1 MWWIY
6 VLSAVFI
13 LFLIF
18 NVRIRFLVG
27 YDEKPSVILRILFF
41 KLDLLNR
48 KKKKK
53 KKGKEEKK
61 ARKKEKPKEEKTKDE
76 GIISSP
82 SDVIRLVREVA
93 LGLLKKFYG
102 YLRVDSFRVNV
113 TVATDDPS
121 KTAIAYGAICPT
133 VYSFVE
139 ALYKHKGKK
148 SGEFSANVV
157 PDFSTEK
164 PHFDIFIHLSMT
176 IWQLLGCLISGGLG
190 FVKYYADKK
199 GEKEGTENGRNAD
212 EKNDRGCA

>member
-1 MWWIY
+1 MWWLY
-6 VLSAVFI
+6 VLLAIIVLLYLI
-13 LFLIF
+13 LNIRL
-18 NVRIRFLVG
+18 RFLVG
-27 YDEKPSVILRILFF
+27 YDEKPSVILKVLFF
-41 KLDLLNR
+41 KLDILNR

-53 KKGKEEKK
+53 SLEKKEQEEKE
-61 ARKKEKPKEEKTKDE
+61 KKKKPKEEKTKDE
-76 GIISSP
+76 KFISSP

-102 YLRVDSFRVNV
+102 HLRVDSFRINV
-113 TVATDDPS
+113 IVASNDPS
-121 KTAIAYGAICPT
+121 KTAITYGAISPA

-157 PDFSTEK
+157 PDFVATKSR
-164 PHFDIFIHLSMT
+164 FDIFIHLSMT

-190 FVKYYADKK
+190 FAKYYADKK

-212 EKNDRGCA
+212 EKND

>member
-61 ARKKEKPKEEKTKDE
+61 ARKKERLCRKPEK
-76 GIISSP
+76 GSAQP
-82 SDVIRLVREVA
+82 CFV
-93 LGLLKKFYG
+93 G
-102 YLRVDSFRVNV
+102 YSYN
-113 TVATDDPS
+113 
-121 KTAIAYGAICPT
+121 
-133 VYSFVE
+133 
-139 ALYKHKGKK
+139 
-148 SGEFSANVV
+148 
-157 PDFSTEK
+157 
-164 PHFDIFIHLSMT
+164 
-176 IWQLLGCLISGGLG
+176 
-190 FVKYYADKK
+190 
-199 GEKEGTENGRNAD
+199 
-212 EKNDRGCA
+212 